1 VSLDF
6 WDNDWVLILAATPI
20 GNIGD
25 ASTRLKSTLEQ
36 AKVIAAE
43 DTRTLLKLA
52 NHLGIKLNAE
62 LISLHEHNE
71 LQKLDRLVE
80 IAQTAEVVLVSDAG
94 MPTISDPGFALVRAC
109 SEAQIEIQVIPG
121 PSAVISALAVSGL
134 STDRFCFEGFL
145 PRKSG
150 ERTKIFTSL
159 LDEQRTMVFFE
170 SPHRIA
176 ESLQDAAKVFGPER
190 KASVSRELTKKFEE
204 TRRGTLSELVKWSKD
219 QKGEMVLVIAGAEAR
234 IWDMDELV
242 SEVLSL
248 KASGTGLKQASG
260 SVAKQ
265 HGVSSSE
272 LYALAIKHL

>member
-1 VSLDF
+1 M
-6 WDNDWVLILAATPI
+6 LILAATPI

-80 IAQTAEVVLVSDAG
+80 IAQTADLVLVSDAG

-109 SEAQIEIQVIPG
+109 SEAQIEIQVVPG

-204 TRRGTLSELVKWSKD
+204 TRRGTLSELVEWSKD

-272 LYALAIKHL
+272 LYALALKHL

>member
-1 VSLDF
+1 M
-6 WDNDWVLILAATPI
+6 LILAATPI

-25 ASTRLKSTLEQ
+25 ASTRLKSTLEH

-80 IAQTAEVVLVSDAG
+80 IAQTADLVLVSDAG

-109 SEAQIEIQVIPG
+109 SEAQIEIQVVPG

-150 ERTKIFTSL
+150 ERTRIFNSL
-159 LDEQRTMVFFE
+159 LGEQRTMVFFE
-170 SPHRIA
+170 SPHRIS
-176 ESLQDAAKVFGPER
+176 ESLKDAASVFGPAR
-190 KASVSRELTKKFEE
+190 RASVSRELTKKFEE
-204 TRRGTLSELVKWSKD
+204 TKRGSLSELIEWAND

-234 IWDMDELV
+234 VWNMDELV
-242 SEVLSL
+242 DEVLLL

-272 LYALAIKHL
+272 LYSLALKRL

>member
-1 VSLDF
+1 M
-6 WDNDWVLILAATPI
+6 LILAATPI